1 VGAEQID
8 RRKLAPLVI
17 KIGGSVQSNS
27 ARLSGLA
34 ATLAR
39 ARRPVVIVPGGGVFA
54 DQVREAQLAHYAS
67 DRAAHLMA
75 LLAMHQMGL
84 LLEDMQARFVAV
96 DTLAAIRQ
104 ALDSNLVPIWL
115 PLKLAAADAT
125 LPADWSVTS
134 DALAARLAE
143 RLRFEAV
150 LLIKSRCV
158 PQGPTAAE
166 LAVEG
171 IVDPVFGNVVDRA
184 GLAFRIVGP
193 GEERILAD
201 ILCLAAPQTGG
212 STLNL
217 RRPGGRFER
226 SRRGVR
232 RLAGGLGV
240 HSRH

>member
-54 DQVREAQLAHYAS
+54 DQVREAQLAHDAS

-134 DALAARLAE
+134 DALAARLTE

-171 IVDPVFGNVVDRA
+171 IVDPVFGKVVDRA

-201 ILCLAAPQTGG
+201 ICLSAPQAG
-212 STLNL
+212 SSALNL
-217 RRPGGRFER
+217 RRLGGRFER